1 MTAEAIVESLKALGD
16 AEIAGHSQRFFKT
29 GEGEYGE
36 GDIFLGIRVP
46 VVRQQVRKHKDEPL
60 EQVVKLLHSQYHEA
74 RLLALVMLVD
84 RFQRGDAAMKLA
96 VFDAYLANTAYINN
110 WDLVDSSAHKIVG
123 AYLLNQPRQLLYD
136 LAVSDMLWERRI
148 SIIATFWFIKDGDL
162 QDALALAE
170 ILVHDEHDLMH
181 KAVGWVLREVGKKD
195 LGAMEAF
202 LLKYYHTMP
211 RTMLRYAIEK
221 LPETRR
227 QEYLQGAL

>member
-1 MTAEAIVESLKALGD
+1 MTAGAIVESLKALGD
-16 AEIAGHSQRFFKT
+16 DEIASHSQRFFKT
-29 GEGEYGE
+29 GKGEYGE

-60 EQVVKLLHSQYHEA
+60 EQVIELLHSQYHEA

-84 RFQRGDAAMKLA
+84 RFQRGDEALKLA
-96 VFDAYLANTAYINN
+96 VFDVYLANTAYINN

-123 AYLLNQPRQLLYD
+123 AYLVDQPRQLLYD

-162 QDALALAE
+162 SDALALAE
-170 ILVHDEHDLMH
+170 ILVNDDHDLMH
-181 KAVGWVLREVGKKD
+181 KAVGWVLREVGKQD
-195 LGAMEAF
+195 LAAMEAF
-202 LLKYYHTMP
+202 LLKHYHTMP

-221 LPETRR
+221 LPESRR
-227 QEYLQGAL
+227 QEYLQGTL

>member
-29 GEGEYGE
+29 GKGEYGE

-60 EQVVKLLHSQYHEA
+60 EQIVELLHSQYHEA

-84 RFQRGDAAMKLA
+84 RFQRGDDVMKLA

-123 AYLLNQPRQLLYD
+123 AYLVDRPRQLLYD

-181 KAVGWVLREVGKKD
+181 KAVGWVLREAGKKD
-195 LGAMEAF
+195 LAAMETF
-202 LLKYYHTMP
+202 LLKHYHTMP

-221 LPETRR
+221 LPESRR

>member
-1 MTAEAIVESLKALGD
+1 MTAEAIVESLKALGNT
-16 AEIAGHSQRFFKT
+16 EIAGHSQRFFKT
-29 GEGEYGE
+29 GKGEYGE

-60 EQVVKLLHSQYHEA
+60 EQVIELLHSQYHEA

-123 AYLLNQPRQLLYD
+123 AYLVDQPRQLLYD

-195 LGAMEAF
+195 LAVMEAF
-202 LLKYYHTMP
+202 LLKHYHTMP

-221 LPETRR
+221 LPESRR
-227 QEYLQGAL
+227 QEYLQGTL

>member
-1 MTAEAIVESLKALGD
+1 MTAEAIVESLKVLGD

-29 GEGEYGE
+29 GKGEYGE

-46 VVRQQVRKHKDEPL
+46 VVRQQVGKHKDEPL
-60 EQVVKLLHSQYHEA
+60 EQVIELLHSQYHEA

-84 RFQRGDAAMKLA
+84 RFQRGDEALKLA

-123 AYLLNQPRQLLYD
+123 AYLVDQPRQLLYN

-162 QDALALAE
+162 SDALALAE
-170 ILVHDEHDLMH
+170 ILVNDDHDLMH

-195 LGAMEAF
+195 LAAMEAF
-202 LLKYYHTMP
+202 LLKHYHAMP

-221 LPETRR
+221 LPESRR
-227 QEYLQGAL
+227 QEYLQGTL

>member
-1 MTAEAIVESLKALGD
+1 MTVEAIIESLKALGN

-29 GEGEYGE
+29 GKGEYGE

-46 VVRQQVRKHKDEPL
+46 VVRRQVRKHQDEPL
-60 EQVVKLLHSQYHEA
+60 EQVVELLHSQYHEA

-123 AYLLNQPRQLLYD
+123 AYLIDQPRQLLYD

-195 LGAMEAF
+195 LAAMETF
-202 LLKYYHTMP
+202 LLKHYHTMP

-221 LPETRR
+221 LPESRR
-227 QEYLQGAL
+227 QEYLQGTL